1 MVSDVSKAGLRCL
14 NEPPRAHLCTPG
26 LEEIM
31 SASAGV
37 RPLTEAELMDRGPN
51 PVLASAYHA
60 AEMLRWMGRV
70 SPATSALLPV
80 SLRRRLL
87 RLAGLRVGRQVGG
100 LRKCTFESRNITIGD
115 GCFVNTGTWVEGKG
129 QVDIGRDA
137 FIGPQ
142 TMIITSSHQI
152 AGGVDDRMPAYRP
165 VRIGERCWLGARVT
179 VLPGV
184 SIGAGTIVAAGAVVV
199 RDCEPDAVYA

>member
-31 SASAGV
+31 AASAGV

-51 PVLASAYHA
+51 PVLASAYHT
-60 AEMLRWMGRV
+60 AEVLRWMGRV
-70 SPATSALLPV
+70 SPATSALLP
-80 SLRRRLL
+80 R
-87 RLAGLRVGRQVGG
+87 AGLGFGRQVSG
-100 LRKCTFESRNITIGD
+100 LKKCTFESRRVTIGD
-115 GCFVNTGTWVEGKG
+115 GSFINSGCCFEGKG
-129 QVDIGRDA
+129 SIEVGRDA

-142 TMIITSSHQI
+142 TMIITSTHGI
-152 AGGVDDRMPAYRP
+152 AKDGEVPRMPGYKP
-165 VRIGERCWLGARVT
+165 VSIGARCWLGARVT

-184 SIGAGTIVAAGAVVV
+184 TIGEGTVVAAGAVVNK
-199 RDCEPDAVYA
+199 DCEPGAVYAGV